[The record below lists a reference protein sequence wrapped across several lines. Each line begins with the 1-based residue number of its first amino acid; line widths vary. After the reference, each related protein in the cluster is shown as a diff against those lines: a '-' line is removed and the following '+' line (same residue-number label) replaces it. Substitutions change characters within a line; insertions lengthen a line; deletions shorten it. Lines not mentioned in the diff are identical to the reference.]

1 MKRTIVALLC
11 IALAVGS
18 LAGCGDKDKNEVP
31 VNTEAKAEDKPV
43 VGSNGE
49 PQKDTEE
56 DQKEEE
62 KDNTENA
69 VNTGEDEKSQDAE
82 EEKDADM
89 SEDLT
94 MTTLKSSAGTI
105 DYTSLEGLD
114 LEAGGH
120 IAVVVKSTKTG
131 YWETVKKRHGGSR
144 KRFRV

>member
-1 MKRTIVALLC
+1 M
-11 IALAVGS
+11 
-18 LAGCGDKDKNEVP
+18 
-31 VNTEAKAEDKPV
+31 
-43 VGSNGE
+43 
-49 PQKDTEE
+49 
-56 DQKEEE
+56 
-62 KDNTENA
+62 
-69 VNTGEDEKSQDAE
+69 NTGEDEKSQDAE

-131 YWETVKKRHGGSR
+131 YWETVKKAWRQP
-144 KRFRV
+144 